1 MWYGALHSDRDVH
14 QNVYEYRVRSP
25 FQCCKFIDGTRSCSP
40 VRYGALME
48 RLLEKSLDEQYA
60 MERQRRSAQALVN
73 RRLLW
78 VMFPMGTAFAVAAY
92 YLDISTRIAIPVLVE
107 LQEGLQYYD
116 PRPDYAVFRLN
127 LSAFVRLLPSALIAG
142 TLGIWV
148 SVYVVTYNG
157 RKFVAWMYV
166 LIGLIYAVTFTA
178 ILGLLIPLNVW
189 ILNKSGLSITDSVI
203 PFSDEITSF
212 GDAVF
217 MFPYSYVVTGM
228 ERGLWA
234 AAAVIVLTALV
245 VRLAGGLSTRTG
257 TFRALTVNSA
267 ITVMFLGTLLFGPLG
282 IHQFLFDQFV
292 QLPATALGIL
302 P

>member
-1 MWYGALHSDRDVH
+1 MQYGV
-14 QNVYEYRVRSP
+14 
-25 FQCCKFIDGTRSCSP
+25 
-40 VRYGALME
+40 LME

-60 MERQRRSAQALVN
+60 MESERRSAQALLN

-78 VMFPMGTAFAVAAY
+78 VMFPLGTAFAVAAY

-107 LQEGLQYYD
+107 LQNGLQYYD
-116 PRPDYAVFRLN
+116 PRPGYDVFRLN
-127 LSAFVRLLPSALIAG
+127 LSAFIRLLPSALIAG

-157 RKFVAWMYV
+157 RKFLAWMYV

-178 ILGLLIPLNVW
+178 LLGLLIPLNVW
-189 ILNKSGLSITDSVI
+189 ILNKSGLSITDSEI

-217 MFPYSYVVTGM
+217 MFPYSYLATGM
-228 ERGLWA
+228 ERGIWA
-234 AAAVIVLTALV
+234 VAAVILLTVLV
-245 VRLAGGLSTRTG
+245 VRLAGGLSTRAG
-257 TFRALTVNSA
+257 MVRALVVNSA
-267 ITVMFLGTLLFGPLG
+267 ITVIFLGALLFGPIG

-292 QLPATALGIL
+292 QLPAATGGIM

>member
-1 MWYGALHSDRDVH
+1 
-14 QNVYEYRVRSP
+14 
-25 FQCCKFIDGTRSCSP
+25 
-40 VRYGALME
+40 ME

-60 MERQRRSAQALVN
+60 MEQERRSAQALLN

-78 VMFPMGTAFAVAAY
+78 VMFPLGTAFAVAAY

-116 PRPDYAVFRLN
+116 PRPGYAVFRLN
-127 LSAFVRLLPSALIAG
+127 LSAFIRLLPSALIAG

-166 LIGLIYAVTFTA
+166 LIGVIYAMTFTA

-189 ILNKSGLSITDSVI
+189 ILNKSGLSITDSEI

-217 MFPYSYVVTGM
+217 MFPYSYLATGM

-234 AAAVIVLTALV
+234 AAAVIVLTVLV
-245 VRLAGGLSTRTG
+245 VRLAGGLASFSGRVRPTTMS
-257 TFRALTVNSA
+257 LA
-267 ITVMFLGTLLFGPLG
+267 ITVIFLGALLFGPIG
-282 IHQFLFDQFV
+282 IHQFLFDHLV
-292 QLPATALGIL
+292 QLPATTLGIL